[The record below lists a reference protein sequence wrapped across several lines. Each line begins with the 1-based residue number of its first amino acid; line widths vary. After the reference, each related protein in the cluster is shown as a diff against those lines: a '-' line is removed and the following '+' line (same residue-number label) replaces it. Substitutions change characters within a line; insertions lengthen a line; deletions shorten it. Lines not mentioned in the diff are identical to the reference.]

1 MTTTTTF
8 DPRLYDPD
16 TFVPSVPFEAFK
28 RLRIEAPVFRHVSP
42 ETGTPFW
49 VLSKYDDVVRVSQD
63 SATFSSAK
71 GTNIEDIEGGTE
83 LMMLNMDPPRHT
95 KLRNLVSKGFTPKM
109 TRAMEPHI
117 REITNKI
124 IDRVAKRGECDFVV
138 DIAAELPLA
147 VIAELIGVPD
157 DETHK
162 IFDWGNQ
169 MVGMEDPEYGT
180 THETAM
186 NAAMAMFAY
195 AEDIAGKRRAQPRE
209 DLVSVLID
217 ADVDGEKLTQLEFN
231 VFFML
236 LSVAGNETTRNLTSH
251 GMLALFDHPEQKER
265 LLADESL
272 MPTAVEEM
280 LRWGSV
286 VMYFR
291 RTTTKEVEIRGQRL
305 GPNEKVT
312 LWYISANRDEDVF
325 PDADAFDVGRTP
337 NNHVAFGGGG
347 AHFCLGASLARLEI
361 RILFEELLR
370 RLPDIQQ
377 AGPAARLRSNFI
389 NGIKHL
395 PVRFTPERSYV

>member
-1 MTTTTTF
+1 MTTTAIF
-8 DPRLYDPD
+8 DPKLYDPD
-16 TFVPSVPFEAFK
+16 TFVPGVPFDAFK
-28 RLRIEAPVFRHVSP
+28 RLRNEAPVFRQVSP
-42 ETGTPFW
+42 VTGTPFW
-49 VLSKYDDVVRVSQD
+49 VLSKYDDVVLVSQD

-71 GTNIEDIEGGTE
+71 GTNIEDLNSGTE

-95 KLRNLVSKGFTPKM
+95 KLRTLISKGFTPKM
-109 TRAMEPHI
+109 VREMEPHV
-117 REITNKI
+117 REITNSI
-124 IDRVAKRGECDFVV
+124 IDRVAMRGECDFVT

-147 VIAELIGVPD
+147 VIAELIGVPR
-157 DETHK
+157 DEQHK
-162 IFDWGNQ
+162 IFHWGNQ
-169 MVGMEDPEYGT
+169 MVGMEDPEYGVT
-180 THETAM
+180 QETAM
-186 NAAMAMFAY
+186 NAAMAMFGY
-195 AEDIAGKRRAQPRE
+195 AEELAGKRREHPRQ

-217 ADVDGEKLTQLEFN
+217 ADVDGEKLTPLEFN

-236 LSVAGNETTRNLTSH
+236 LAVAGNETTRNLTSH

-265 LLADESL
+265 LLADAKL

-291 RTTTKEVEIRGQRL
+291 RTTTKDVEIRGQHI
-305 GPNEKVT
+305 GPNEKLT
-312 LWYISANRDEDVF
+312 IWYISANRDEDIF
-325 PDADAFDVGRTP
+325 PDADVFDVGRTP

-395 PVRFTPERSYV
+395 PVRFTPERA

>member
-1 MTTTTTF
+1 
-8 DPRLYDPD
+8 
-16 TFVPSVPFEAFK
+16 
-28 RLRIEAPVFRHVSP
+28 
-42 ETGTPFW
+42 
-49 VLSKYDDVVRVSQD
+49 LSKYDDVVRVSQD

-195 AEDIAGKRRAQPRE
+195 AEDIAAKRRAQPRE
-209 DLVSVLID
+209 DLVSALID

-312 LWYISANRDEDVF
+312 LWYISANRDEEVF

>member
-1 MTTTTTF
+1 MTTITKTF
-8 DPRLYDPD
+8 DPKLYDPD
-16 TFVPSVPFEAFK
+16 TFVPGVPFETFK
-28 RLRIEAPVFRHVSP
+28 RLRKEFPVFRQVSP
-42 ETGTPFW
+42 ETGTAFW
-49 VLSKYDDVVRVSQD
+49 VLTKYDDVVRVSTD
-63 SATFSSAK
+63 SATFSSAQ
-71 GTNIEDIEGGTE
+71 GTNIENLDGGTE

-117 REITNKI
+117 REITNNI
-124 IDRVAKRGECDFVV
+124 IDRVAKRGECDFVT
-138 DIAAELPLA
+138 DIAAELPLG
-147 VIAELIGVPD
+147 VIAELIGVPK
-157 DETHK
+157 DEQHK
-162 IFDWGNQ
+162 IFHWGNQ
-169 MVGMEDPEYGT
+169 MVGMEDPEYGVT
-180 THETAM
+180 QETAM

-195 AEDIAGKRRAQPRE
+195 AEELAAKRREHPQD
-209 DLVSVLID
+209 DLVSALVE
-217 ADVDGEKLTQLEFN
+217 ADVDGEKLTPLEFN

-236 LSVAGNETTRNLTSH
+236 LAVAGNETTRNLTSH

-265 LLADESL
+265 LLSDMSL

-291 RTTTKEVEIRGQRL
+291 RTTMTDVEFRGQHI
-305 GPNEKVT
+305 GPGERVT
-312 LWYISANRDEDVF
+312 MWYISANRDEEIF
-325 PDADAFDVGRTP
+325 PDADVFDVGRSP

-377 AGPAARLRSNFI
+377 AGPVARLRSNFI
-389 NGIKHL
+389 NGVKHM
-395 PVRFTPERSYV
+395 PVRFTPERG